1 MRESAV
7 EALGEVG
14 GEAAIEFI
22 KSALN
27 DEDGSVR
34 ELAQETL
41 EELNAKSN
49 SSHTKIFLVFR
60 VDIFQKYVLNSKRLK
75 K

>member
-14 GEAAIEFI
+14 NEAAIEFI
-22 KSALN
+22 KHALN

-34 ELAQETL
+34 ELAQEIL
-41 EELNAKSN
+41 DELN
-49 SSHTKIFLVFR
+49 I
-60 VDIFQKYVLNSKRLK
+60 K